1 MLIMAEES
9 LTNVMRDL
17 FHKLASGSAAS
28 ASLIVAVDLTSQ
40 DSGGALAPAIPGV
53 AKRCSGIQHK
63 LVILNRG

>member
-40 DSGGALAPAIPGV
+40 DSGGCIG
-53 AKRCSGIQHK
+53 SGDSGGGK
-63 LVILNRG
+63 KMLRNST